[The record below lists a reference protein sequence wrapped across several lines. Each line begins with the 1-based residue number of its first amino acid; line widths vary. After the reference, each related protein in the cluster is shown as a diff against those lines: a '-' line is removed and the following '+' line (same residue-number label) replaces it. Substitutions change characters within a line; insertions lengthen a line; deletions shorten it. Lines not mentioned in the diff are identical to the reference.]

1 MLAGPSPSV
10 ETGQSPTE
18 SSAGTIFFSSSTFP
32 FLYSD
37 TGPST
42 ISAHATSSRN
52 TGSASLFGDMVS
64 HQKSLEIEHQTRM
77 EAPPSYEAS
86 ERDR

>member
-1 MLAGPSPSV
+1 MLAVLSPSV

-18 SSAGTIFFSSSTFP
+18 SSAGTFFSSSTFP

-42 ISAHATSSRN
+42 ISAHATSSQN